1 MLSDRRRPE
10 VEGSDPAGFG
20 VLSSISRD
28 RLCAWLILARVPGLG
43 PITATRLVEHLGD
56 PLRVLAAGRSDLQS
70 LGIKAPLVDAILSP
84 QESAAEADLSWAEAE
99 GIHILT
105 RDDPSYPF
113 QLAQIPAPPI
123 LLFVRGDPQVLQ
135 DPMLAIVGSR
145 NPTASGRDTTRELA
159 RDLGACGLTIAS
171 GLALGIDGAAH
182 QGALESGRT
191 VAVLGT
197 GPDRVYPAAH
207 RELARRIARNG
218 ALVTEYSPGSAPIGR
233 NFPRRNRIISGL
245 SLGTLVT
252 EAALQSGSLITARY
266 AIEQGREVFAVPGSI
281 HNPLARGCHELIRTG
296 AKLVESA
303 TDILEELVPVLGALV
318 KVPDAP
324 ARSCMKDAVSLDED
338 HLRLLENLGHD
349 PVATDDLV
357 RRTGLPAQSVASM
370 LLLLELEGYVLSCPG
385 GRYCRSQRAP
395 MG

>member
-1 MLSDRRRPE
+1 
-10 VEGSDPAGFG
+10 
-20 VLSSISRD
+20 
-28 RLCAWLILARVPGLG
+28 LCAWLILARVPGLG
-43 PITATRLVEHLGD
+43 PITATRLVEKLGD

-70 LGIKAPLVDAILSP
+70 HGLKAPLVDALLSP
-84 QESAAEADLSWAEAE
+84 QESAAEADLAWAEAE
-99 GIHILT
+99 GVHILT
-105 RDDPSYPF
+105 REDPSYPPR
-113 QLAQIPAPPI
+113 LAQIPAPPI

-145 NPTASGRDTTRELA
+145 NPTASGRETTRELA
-159 RDLGACGLTIAS
+159 RDLAACGLTIAS
-171 GLALGIDGAAH
+171 GLALGIDGSAH

-191 VAVLGT
+191 IAVLGT

-207 RELARRIARNG
+207 RELAWRIARSG

-266 AIEQGREVFAVPGSI
+266 AVEQGREVFAVPGSI
-281 HNPLARGCHELIRTG
+281 HNPLARGCHELIRSG

-303 TDILEELVPVLGALV
+303 TDILEELAPVLGALV
-318 KVPDAP
+318 KAPDAP
-324 ARSCMKDAVSLDED
+324 APGCMKDAVSLDED
-338 HLRLLENLGHD
+338 HLRLLENLDHD

-395 MG
+395 RG

>member
-1 MLSDRRRPE
+1 MRSDRRRPE

-43 PITATRLVEHLGD
+43 PITATRLVEQLGD

-84 QESAAEADLSWAEAE
+84 QESAAEADLAWAEAE
-99 GIHILT
+99 GVRILT
-105 RDDPSYPF
+105 RDDPSYPSR
-113 QLAQIPAPPI
+113 LAQIPAPPI

-145 NPTASGRDTTRELA
+145 NPTASGRETTRELA
-159 RDLGACGLTIAS
+159 RDLGACGLTVAS
-171 GLALGIDGAAH
+171 GLALGIDGEAH

-191 VAVLGT
+191 IAVLGT
-197 GPDRVYPAAH
+197 GPDRIYPAAH

-218 ALVTEYSPGSAPIGR
+218 ALVTEYLPGSAPIGR

-281 HNPLARGCHELIRTG
+281 HNPLARGCHALIRAG

-303 TDILEELVPVLGALV
+303 TDILEELAPVLGALV
-318 KVPDAP
+318 KAPDAS
-324 ARSCMKDAVSLDED
+324 ARSCMKDTVSLDED
-338 HLRLLENLGHD
+338 HLRLLENLDHD

>member
-1 MLSDRRRPE
+1 LR
-10 VEGSDPAGFG
+10 
-20 VLSSISRD
+20 
-28 RLCAWLILARVPGLG
+28 AWLILARVPGLG
-43 PITATRLVEHLGD
+43 PITATRLVEQLGD
-56 PLRVLAAGRSDLQS
+56 PLRVLASGRSDLQS

-84 QESAAEADLSWAEAE
+84 QESAAEADLAWAEAE
-99 GIHILT
+99 GVHILT
-105 RDDPSYPF
+105 RDDPSYPS
-113 QLAQIPAPPI
+113 QLTQIPAPPI

-135 DPMLAIVGSR
+135 DPILAIVGSR
-145 NPTASGRDTTRELA
+145 NPTASGRETTRELA

-182 QGALESGRT
+182 QGAMESGRT
-191 VAVLGT
+191 IAVLGT

-266 AIEQGREVFAVPGSI
+266 AVEQGREVFAVPGSI
-281 HNPLARGCHELIRTG
+281 HNPLARGCHELIRSG

-303 TDILEELVPVLGALV
+303 TDILEELAPVLGALV
-318 KVPDAP
+318 KAPDAP
-324 ARSCMKDAVSLDED
+324 ARSGMTDAVCLDED
-338 HLRLLENLGHD
+338 HLRLLENLDHD
-349 PVATDDLV
+349 PVATDDLI
-357 RRTGLPAQSVASM
+357 RRTGLPAQNVASM

>member
-1 MLSDRRRPE
+1 MRSDRRPPE

-20 VLSSISRD
+20 VVSSISRD

-43 PITATRLVEHLGD
+43 PVTATRLVEQLGD
-56 PLRVLAAGRSDLQS
+56 PLRVLAAGRSDLQA
-70 LGIKAPLVDAILSP
+70 LGIKAPLADAILSP

-99 GIHILT
+99 GVHILT
-105 RDDPSYPF
+105 RDDPSYPS
-113 QLAQIPAPPI
+113 QLEQIPAPPI

-145 NPTASGRDTTRELA
+145 NPTASGRETTRELA

-191 VAVLGT
+191 IAVLGT

-207 RELARRIARNG
+207 RDLARRIAQNG
-218 ALVTEYSPGSAPIGR
+218 ALATEYLPGSAPIGR

-303 TDILEELVPVLGALV
+303 TDILEEVAPVLGALV
-318 KVPDAP
+318 KAPDAP
-324 ARSCMKDAVSLDED
+324 ARSGMKDTVSLDED
-338 HLRLLENLGHD
+338 HLRLLENLDHD

-357 RRTGLPAQSVASM
+357 RRTGLPAQNVASM

-385 GRYCRSQRAP
+385 GRYCRSQRAT

>member
-1 MLSDRRRPE
+1 MRSDRRRPE

-28 RLCAWLILARVPGLG
+28 RLRAWLILARVPGLG
-43 PITATRLVEHLGD
+43 PITATRLVEQLGD
-56 PLRVLAAGRSDLQS
+56 PLRVLASGRSDLQS

-84 QESAAEADLSWAEAE
+84 QESAAEADLAWAEAE
-99 GIHILT
+99 GVHILT
-105 RDDPSYPF
+105 RDDPSYPS
-113 QLAQIPAPPI
+113 QLTQIPAPPI

-135 DPMLAIVGSR
+135 DPILAIVGSR
-145 NPTASGRDTTRELA
+145 NPTASGRETTRELA

-182 QGALESGRT
+182 QGAMESGRT
-191 VAVLGT
+191 IAVLGT

-303 TDILEELVPVLGALV
+303 TDILEELAPVLGALV
-318 KVPDAP
+318 KAPDAP

-338 HLRLLENLGHD
+338 HLRLLENLDHD
-349 PVATDDLV
+349 PVATDDLI
-357 RRTGLPAQSVASM
+357 RRTGLPAQNVASM